1 MAAIISEKFR
11 IFNAK
16 QFLES
21 LGEGADDASADRTRM
36 YFFVGRSSKWNGY
49 LEVFNV
55 SGTFQTGEILHNGAN
70 QADDANATFKGTI
83 EEVYTNSVLLKLVGP
98 TATAVPASYGDDLIG
113 KTSGATAKA
122 GTYRYATEEIPPIPL
137 DNQVEKKD
145 VYDEIIAAKRILSDN
160 ARLVVPRYNW
170 NTQTNPKFD
179 MYRPNYSPTPG
190 GGGGIGQSTA
200 LGSNQLSGSK
210 YYVMNSSYE
219 VFKCLYNGQ
228 DPTNTAGQNVT
239 YEPKSQPSAGQGVFD
254 SATGIYTEPSGTAGY
269 VWKHLFTI
277 PTGDVLAFLS
287 TDFMP
292 VAAKTEASR
301 TAVEALAV
309 DGGVHIAVVRDA
321 GTLSGLNTTTAY
333 TPIYGDGT
341 GGILK
346 FTTNGS
352 GNVVSAEIEA
362 AGTGYTYANIILSTS
377 TVYTTND
384 VVSGTNVGA
393 FTGSA
398 NIEIILSPEGGHG
411 ADADLELFAKRVMTN
426 VRLTYAEGQGD
437 FPVDNDFRRIGI
449 IQDPLDYGT
458 TTYAA
463 NSTLRGT
470 HALKLNGTGSDYVV
484 DEVISQTVT
493 GGTAKGTVVSWD
505 STNQILKYFQSP
517 NVHTD
522 SGVVRAFESDAANAV
537 TGSDSGASRNVV
549 TTEGTSGTP
558 SVVADVSFVEGK
570 ATSEIE
576 PNSGDIVYIENRRQ
590 ITRAADQIE
599 DIKLVIEF

>member
-36 YFFVGRSSKWNGY
+36 YFFVGKSSSWNGY

-55 SGTFQTGEILHNGAN
+55 SGTFAVNDVVYEGNDVNT
-70 QADDANATFKGTI
+70 ATFKGTV
-83 EEVYTNSVLLKLVGP
+83 EAVYPNSLLLNTILP
-98 TATAVPASYGDDLIG
+98 TATATPSFGTVITNG
-113 KTSGATAKA
+113 TATAKT
-122 GTYRYATEEIPPIPL
+122 GTYRYATEEVPPVPL
-137 DNQVEKKD
+137 DNAEEKGD
-145 VYDEIIAAKRILSDN
+145 VYNEIIAAKRILADN
-160 ARLVVPRYNW
+160 ARLVTPRYNW
-170 NTQTNPKFD
+170 NIQTNPKFD
-179 MYRPNYSPTPG
+179 MYRPNYAATPG
-190 GGGGIGQSTA
+190 GGGAIGTPTA
-200 LGSNQLSGSK
+200 LGASSLSGSK
-210 YYVMNSSYE
+210 FYVMNSQYE

-239 YEPKSQPSAGQGVFD
+239 YEPKSQPTAGQGTFD
-254 SATGIYTEPSGTAGY
+254 SATGVYTEPAGTAGY
-269 VWKHLFTI
+269 IWKHIFTLS
-277 PTGDVLAFLS
+277 TGDVLAFLS

-292 VAAKTEASR
+292 IAAATDASR

-309 DGGVHIAVVRDA
+309 DGGIHVAVVRDI
-321 GTLSGLNTTTAY
+321 GSGLPATATLY
-333 TPIYGDGT
+333 TPVKGDGT
-341 GGILK
+341 GAIVK
-346 FTTNGS
+346 FQTNGS
-352 GNVVSAEIEA
+352 GEVTSASMQA
-362 AGTGYTYANIILSTS
+362 AGTGYTYGNIILSTA
-377 TVYTTND
+377 TVFTDAALTTNP
-384 VVSGTNVGA
+384 SA

-398 NIEIILSPEGGHG
+398 YIETVISPEGGHG
-411 ADADLELFAKRVMTN
+411 SNVDVELFGKRVMTN
-426 VRLTYAEGQGD
+426 IRLTYAEGQGD

-458 TTYAA
+458 TTYAS

-470 HALKLNGTGSDYVV
+470 HALKVNGTGADYVV

-505 STNQILKYFQSP
+505 STNQIVKYFQSP

-522 SGVVRAFESDAANAV
+522 AGVVLAFESNAANAV
-537 TGSDSGASRNVV
+537 VGATSAASRNVV

-570 ATSEIE
+570 ASAEIE